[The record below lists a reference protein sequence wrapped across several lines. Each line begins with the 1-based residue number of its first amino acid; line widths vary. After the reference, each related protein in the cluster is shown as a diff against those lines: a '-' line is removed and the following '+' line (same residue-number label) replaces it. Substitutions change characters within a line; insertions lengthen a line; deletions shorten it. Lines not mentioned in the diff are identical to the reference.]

1 MSNCLITNT
10 TYLLN
15 QSLKLAEPINLYCL
29 FWHKKAIVFF
39 LFCAKKGN
47 YSYLVGK
54 SAFPF

>member
-1 MSNCLITNT
+1 LITNT

-15 QSLKLAEPINLYCL
+15 QSLRLAEPINLYCL

-39 LFCAKKGN
+39 LFCAKKEN